1 MSVRAGK
8 NGRRGVI
15 VEESE
20 KEFSQEALS
29 SLEQTVTARTD
40 WKRGRWLPGN
50 SVCLLLSIAVSVATL
65 FAYDHWYAQKIVA
78 VDLKGYI
85 TLQRY
90 KYRDGKI
97 NDEDLRK
104 AFDRLER
111 EMDAIPKNRVVI
123 MADTAIRNAEVFKLG
138 HEEELKQY
146 EELLRRSLQRNPAAQ
161 EQ

>member
-1 MSVRAGK
+1 MKDIERSAQTAESAAPGTPVSAGHGKIPK
-8 NGRRGVI
+8 NLLAAM
-15 VEESE
+15 
-20 KEFSQEALS
+20 AL
-29 SLEQTVTARTD
+29 
-40 WKRGRWLPGN
+40 
-50 SVCLLLSIAVSVATL
+50 CLLMSLAASAVTL
-65 FAYDHWYAQKIVA
+65 FAYDRWYAQKIVA

-104 AFDRLER
+104 AFDRLEK

-123 MADTAIRNAEVFKLG
+123 MADTAVRNAEVFKLG

-146 EELLRRSLQRNPAAQ
+146 EELLRRTLQGNPPTQ